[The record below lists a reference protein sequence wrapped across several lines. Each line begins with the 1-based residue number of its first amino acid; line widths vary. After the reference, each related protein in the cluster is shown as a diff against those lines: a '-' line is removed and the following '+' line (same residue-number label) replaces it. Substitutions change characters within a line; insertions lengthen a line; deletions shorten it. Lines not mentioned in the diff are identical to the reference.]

1 MGLNHSPKII
11 TDSLVLGFDV
21 RNPKCYPGSGS
32 TISNLGKLNLS
43 DTISGFSIVEDSDG
57 AGSVLD
63 VRDGPN
69 DQFEFNNLHT
79 TSHKINKFDW
89 TMQCWIRRREIPA
102 SNYRS
107 IWQIHTTD
115 DTSNGFYFNLDTRT
129 TTDNYLLAY
138 TRNDNL
144 GGYPTLTV
152 MGTTEFQKNEWNNV
166 ALVMEAESRW
176 KVYLNAKLVNTIT
189 GSDLDERGEL
199 IKRVQIRNG
208 NGCNTNHFLF
218 YEKALT
224 QNEILQNYNAQKSRY
239 GR

>member
-1 MGLNHSPKII
+1 MALAHSPKII

-21 RNPKCYPGSGS
+21 RNPKCYPGSGT

-43 DTISGFSIVEDSDG
+43 DTISGFSVVEDSDG

-63 VRDGPN
+63 LRDGPN
-69 DQFEFNNLHT
+69 DQFDFNNLHT

-102 SNYRS
+102 SNYRA
-107 IWQIHTTD
+107 IWLIHTTD
-115 DTSNGFYFNLDTRT
+115 DTGNGFYFSMDTRT
-129 TTDNYLLAY
+129 TTDNHLLAY
-138 TRNDNL
+138 TRNDNVA
-144 GGYPTLTV
+144 GYPTLVV
-152 MGTTEFQKNEWNNV
+152 MTASEFAKNEWNNV